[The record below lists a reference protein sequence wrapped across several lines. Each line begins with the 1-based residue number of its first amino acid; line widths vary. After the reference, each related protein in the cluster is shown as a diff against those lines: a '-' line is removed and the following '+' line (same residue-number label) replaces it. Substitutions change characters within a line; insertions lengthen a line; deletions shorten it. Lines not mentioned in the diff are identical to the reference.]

1 MKRMPP
7 RIAGAA
13 AVAALTGL
21 LAACGS
27 GSPAPATGLS
37 ARSPGSGGAPRGSSG
52 VSPGSG
58 QTPGSDGQGTAVDA
72 CKLLTAAEVKQVTGE
87 TIGPFKPDLPGMKN
101 VCIALSSSGMEVNVS
116 VHPSSPQTF
125 GIAKPSGTQAI
136 SGLGDRAYCQ
146 IGSLVWVLRGS
157 EELGVSARTCAQAAA
172 LARIAL
178 TRL

>member
-1 MKRMPP
+1 MKRMPS
-7 RIAGAA
+7 RAACGAA
-13 AVAALTGL
+13 AAALITL

-27 GSPAPATGLS
+27 GSPVPAAG
-37 ARSPGSGGAPRGSSG
+37 SPGSGGASRGTSS
-52 VSPGSG
+52 VPAASG
-58 QTPGSDGQGTAVDA
+58 QTPGSSGLGTPVDA

-87 TIGPFKPDLPGMKN
+87 TVGPFKPSLPGLNN
-101 VCIALSSSGMEVNVS
+101 VCIAISSSGMEVNVS

-146 IGSLVWVLRGS
+146 ISSLVWVLRGS
-157 EELGVSARTCAQAAA
+157 QELGVSASTCAQAVA